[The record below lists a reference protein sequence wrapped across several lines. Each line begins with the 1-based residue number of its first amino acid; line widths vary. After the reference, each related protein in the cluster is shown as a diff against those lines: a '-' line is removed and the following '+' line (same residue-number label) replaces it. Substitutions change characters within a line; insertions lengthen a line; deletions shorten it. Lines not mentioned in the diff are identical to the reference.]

1 MLNEKNS
8 KRPIPGKPT
17 LLRPLTSKPKIS
29 FQNMKLENEKEKEK
43 EKKSNKLPKNIIPKN
58 NVLTKDSYYSNKTI
72 DRTGIDN
79 SHNLDLFTKEYNKDN
94 SILLNELKKIENYD
108 EKKEKLQKINLIEKD
123 IDELYDWTNLLN
135 NSRPLSCYTTLNKKT
150 LKIKKEDNKV
160 DDQNKNKKIKNRI
173 KHTIIACDNKQLN
186 SNSKIN
192 NKNNGNSNI
201 RKKNHSRPRSRPMS
215 VYTSRY
221 NLSFSSLYSS
231 KALYGY
237 HNPNLKT
244 FSGNFSNLLKPKLKS
259 NSYQLKHEIKKQRI
273 LSARK
278 EKELERKLKEQI
290 KLEKQDLIIAAE
302 RKNPVPLLKSIF
314 KQMYPDKEVIKENV
328 KMYFNTMK
336 PFNGDEDDRNVDY
349 TKNDRWRWIQEMK
362 KMRLKKKLKI
372 NKSDLDNYNYIYNI
386 NNFNEDR
393 NLILSY
399 YNQDDPYIKLFNNII
414 NNKIQQQNN
423 IINKNNDKNNFSE
436 NCYNP
441 ILQKLNENFT
451 TNKIMINENKNII
464 QNNQNYI
471 EKTEE
476 INEKKEIIK
485 DIKNN
490 RPRTGF
496 KPYKSNINNPWA
508 KRPQTSNL
516 IKKRKESM
524 DTSYKNYE
532 SYSDTEYVSSN
543 SFPLKTLS
551 SVGNVSYQKINQ
563 RLHQRKFVSLKIKQN
578 HFNTNNDS
586 QNKKSKSINTRKYN
600 EDNIVI
606 PKRKTYKK
614 TLSFNQICD
623 TDKNMKDKDNAK
635 WAGNSGYNK
644 RDINYYNFDDIMFNL
659 FNKSKGNSKSNLYT
673 LNYYKN
679 IGSKFYSSS
688 NNTTITKKRNNNM
701 GRKVNNL
708 LGDSRYSKDDPELDF
723 IGDDISSRTTQSFHK
738 I

>member
-1 MLNEKNS
+1 MLNEKIS
-8 KRPIPGKPT
+8 KRPISGKPT

-29 FQNMKLENEKEKEK
+29 YQNMELENKKE
-43 EKKSNKLPKNIIPKN
+43 SNKLPKNIIHKN
-58 NVLTKDSYYSNKTI
+58 TDITKDSNYSNNTI
-72 DRTGIDN
+72 DRTGIEN
-79 SHNLDLFTKEYNKDN
+79 TQNLDLFRKEYNKDN
-94 SILLNELKKIENYD
+94 SILINELKKIDNFD
-108 EKKEKLQKINLIEKD
+108 EKREKLKKINLIEKD
-123 IDELYDWTNLLN
+123 YDELYDWTNLLN

-160 DDQNKNKKIKNRI
+160 DEQNKKIKNRT

-186 SNSKIN
+186 SNSNSKIN
-192 NKNNGNSNI
+192 KKNNDNFTVRNK
-201 RKKNHSRPRSRPMS
+201 RHSRTRSRPMS

-221 NLSFSSLYSS
+221 NSSFSSLYSS
-231 KALYGY
+231 KTLYGF

-244 FSGNFSNLLKPKLKS
+244 FSGNFTNLLRPKLKS

-278 EKELERKLKEQI
+278 EKELEKKLKEQI
-290 KLEKQDLIIAAE
+290 NLEKKDLIIAAE
-302 RKNPVPLLKSIF
+302 KKNPVPLLKSIF

-362 KMRLKKKLKI
+362 KMRMKKKLKI

-423 IINKNNDKNNFSE
+423 IINNNNEKNKVNE

-441 ILQKLNENFT
+441 ILQKLNDNFT
-451 TNKIMINENKNII
+451 TKKIMINENKNMI
-464 QNNQNYI
+464 QNIQNSI
-471 EKTEE
+471 QKKEE
-476 INEKKEIIK
+476 TNEKKEIIK
-485 DIKNN
+485 DTKNI

-496 KPYKSNINNPWA
+496 RPYKSNSNNPWA
-508 KRPQTSNL
+508 KRPQTSNFT
-516 IKKRKESM
+516 KKTKDSM
-524 DTSYKNYE
+524 DTSDKNYE

-551 SVGNVSYQKINQ
+551 NVGNASYERINQ
-563 RLHQRKFVSLKIKQN
+563 RLHQRKFVSLKIRPN
-578 HFNTNNDS
+578 NFNTNNDEK
-586 QNKKSKSINTRKYN
+586 NKKSKSINSKKYN
-600 EDNIVI
+600 EENIVI

-623 TDKNMKDKDNAK
+623 SDKIMKDKDNAK
-635 WAGNSGYNK
+635 WTGKSGYNK
-644 RDINYYNFDDIMFNL
+644 KDINYYNFDDIMFNL
-659 FNKSKGNSKSNLYT
+659 FNKSKGNNKSNLYT

-688 NNTTITKKRNNNM
+688 NNAKIAKKRNSNR
-701 GRKVNNL
+701 GRKL
-708 LGDSRYSKDDPELDF
+708 HHLFSDSRYSKDDPELDF
-723 IGDDISSRTTQSFHK
+723 IGDDGLSSRTTQSFHK

>member
-1 MLNEKNS
+1 MLNEKIS
-8 KRPIPGKPT
+8 KRPISGKPT

-29 FQNMKLENEKEKEK
+29 FQNMELENKKE
-43 EKKSNKLPKNIIPKN
+43 SSKLPKNIIPKN
-58 NVLTKDSYYSNKTI
+58 NILTKDSNYSNNTI
-72 DRTGIDN
+72 DQTAIEN
-79 SHNLDLFTKEYNKDN
+79 SHNLDLFKKEYNKDN
-94 SILLNELKKIENYD
+94 SILLNELKNIED
-108 EKKEKLQKINLIEKD
+108 FEQKREKLKNINLIEKD
-123 IDELYDWTNLLN
+123 YDELYDWTNLLN

-160 DDQNKNKKIKNRI
+160 DEQNKNKKIKNRT

-186 SNSKIN
+186 SNSNSKIN
-192 NKNNGNSNI
+192 NKNNDNSTLRNK
-201 RKKNHSRPRSRPMS
+201 RHSRARSRPMS

-221 NLSFSSLYSS
+221 NSSFSSLYSS
-231 KALYGY
+231 KTMYGY

-244 FSGNFSNLLKPKLKS
+244 FSGNFTNLLKPKLKS

-278 EKELERKLKEQI
+278 EKELEKKLKEQI
-290 KLEKQDLIIAAE
+290 NLEKQDLIIAAE
-302 RKNPVPLLKSIF
+302 KKNPVPLLKSIF
-314 KQMYPDKEVIKENV
+314 KQMYPDQEVIKENV

-362 KMRLKKKLKI
+362 KMRMKKKLKI

-423 IINKNNDKNNFSE
+423 IINNNNEKNKVNE

-441 ILQKLNENFT
+441 ILQKLNDNFT
-451 TNKIMINENKNII
+451 TKKIMINENKSNI
-464 QNNQNYI
+464 QYNQNYI
-471 EKTEE
+471 EKKEE

-485 DIKNN
+485 DIKNI
-490 RPRTGF
+490 RPKTGF
-496 KPYKSNINNPWA
+496 KPYKSNAKNPWA
-508 KRPQTSNL
+508 KRPQTSSQT
-516 IKKRKESM
+516 KKVKESM
-524 DTSYKNYE
+524 DTSDKNYE
-532 SYSDTEYVSSN
+532 SFSDTEYVSSN

-551 SVGNVSYQKINQ
+551 NVGNVSYEKINQ
-563 RLHQRKFVSLKIKQN
+563 RLHQRKFASLKIKSN
-578 HFNTNNDS
+578 NFNGNNDGN
-586 QNKKSKSINTRKYN
+586 NKNSKSINPIKYN

-623 TDKNMKDKDNAK
+623 SDKIMKVKDNGK
-635 WAGNSGYNK
+635 WTVNSGYNK
-644 RDINYYNFDDIMFNL
+644 KDINYYNFDDIMFNL
-659 FNKSKGNSKSNLYT
+659 FNKSKGNNKGNLYT

-679 IGSKFYSSS
+679 IGGKFYSSS
-688 NNTTITKKRNNNM
+688 NNAKIAKKRNSNM
-701 GRKVNNL
+701 GRKLNHL
-708 LGDSRYSKDDPELDF
+708 FSDSRYSKDDPECDL
-723 IGDDISSRTTQSFHK
+723 IGDDGLSSRTTQSFHK